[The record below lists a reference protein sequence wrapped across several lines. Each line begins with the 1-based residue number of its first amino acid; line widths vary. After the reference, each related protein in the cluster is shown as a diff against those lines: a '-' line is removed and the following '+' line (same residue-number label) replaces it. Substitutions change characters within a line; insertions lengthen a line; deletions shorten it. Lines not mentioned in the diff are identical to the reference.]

1 MKQRTT
7 VAVLGVVVV
16 AVYAAVMACEA
27 LVLDPLAAVPGETLG
42 RIHAHLRA
50 DGMDVTADIVTV
62 IAQAVIGLALAAVVA
77 IVGLVRRASPV
88 VMGTWFLAIIAVGGF
103 VAFGT
108 GFALGMD
115 VADSYGVGGE
125 DHTLWAGVLYLT
137 SLTAFLGLVFVGAR
151 ALVRGRRSAPSV
163 PA

>member
-1 MKQRTT
+1 M
-7 VAVLGVVVV
+7 LGVVVV

-27 LVLDPLAAVPGETLG
+27 LVLDPLAAVPGQTLG
-42 RIHAHLRA
+42 QIHAHLRA
-50 DGMDVTADIVTV
+50 DGMNVTADIVTV
-62 IAQAVIGLALAAVVA
+62 IAQAVIGLTLAAVVA
-77 IVGLVRRASPV
+77 IVGLVRRLAPV
-88 VMGTWFLAIIAVGGF
+88 VMSTWILAIIAAGGF

-125 DHTLWAGVLYLT
+125 DHTVWAGVLYLT
-137 SLTAFLGLVFVGAR
+137 SLAAFFGFVSVGAR
-151 ALVRGRRSAPSV
+151 ALVRGRRSTPSV